1 MRPLAASEMKEHTPR
16 YPFPGIGHNSGPC
29 ASVDHGPLWRRISA
43 LLLAL
48 RDPRLSQRHRIV
60 IAVIVEHMDENGEAY
75 PGWAAIARDGSFATH
90 DGLSNY
96 SEAVILKTISE
107 IKAFGYFDSTRRA
120 PPSGGRALAHYA
132 LRSPDYLRLQI
143 QRYID
148 GSRKGGAPAD
158 LTSWG
163 KVRIADVTTSGKV
176 KSTPDVTTIGK
187 VGPPDV
193 TNGVQTVIREERG
206 REGDAPAGAP
216 PPKMSSA
223 EMASALNPA
232 AAFAL
237 RNVSFT
243 PSSKLEIGDELR
255 RELSRTY
262 SESQIE
268 RALERTPSQLSSTRD
283 PLKVIAQIRRCAS
296 YAKQDDEK
304 RAGPNFGGGHRT
316 AAQPDPFA
324 GLSAEQRAR
333 VMASRANRSN
343 GGDY

>member
-1 MRPLAASEMKEHTPR
+1 MRPLAASEMKQHTPR
-16 YPFPGIGHNSGPC
+16 HPFPGIGHNSESR
-29 ASVDHGPLWRRISA
+29 ASVDERPLWHRKITL

-48 RDPRLSQRHRIV
+48 RDPRLSQRHRAH
-60 IAVIVEHMDENGEAY
+60 IAVIVEHMDENGDAY
-75 PGWAAIARDGSFATH
+75 PGRKTIARDG
-90 DGLSNY
+90 NY
-96 SEAVILKTISE
+96 TDAVTRKTISE
-107 IKAFGYFDSTRRA
+107 ILAFGYFDFSRRA
-120 PPSGGRALAHYA
+120 PPSGGRALAHYT
-132 LRSPDYLRLQI
+132 LRSPDFLRSQI
-143 QRYID
+143 QLYLD
-148 GSRKGGAPAD
+148 QNKKSGSATDVTRWGD
-158 LTSWG
+158 L
-163 KVRIADVTTSGKV
+163 RIAKVTSSGDF
-176 KSTPDVTTIGK
+176 KSTPEVTSSSDLRGAK
-187 VGPPDV
+187 VTPVVP
-193 TNGVQTVIREERG
+193 TVLREERG

-223 EMASALNPA
+223 EMASA
-232 AAFAL
+232 FAL

-243 PSSKLEIGDELR
+243 PSSKLEIGEELR
-255 RELSRTY
+255 RELSKTY

-343 GGDY
+343 GGDH